1 LFSLLAVTGEAQQLV
16 LVGPEDR
23 LVCLEVGSLKNVV
36 QVDDDIL
43 LTVADDYEETAL
55 VFLSSIAD
63 EGRNARVAVLR

>member
-1 LFSLLAVTGEAQQLV
+1 MTGEAEQLV

-23 LVCLEVGSLKNVV
+23 LVGLEVGGLKNVV

-43 LTVADDYEETAL
+43 LTVADDYEEAAL